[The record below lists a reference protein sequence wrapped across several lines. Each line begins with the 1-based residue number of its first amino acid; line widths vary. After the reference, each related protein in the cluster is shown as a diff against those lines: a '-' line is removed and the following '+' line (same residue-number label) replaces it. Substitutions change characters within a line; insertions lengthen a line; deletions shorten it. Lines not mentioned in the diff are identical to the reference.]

1 MGWLVRRVIRLLVLV
16 LLLPRL
22 ALTAAL
28 GLLARPDALV
38 LRLTAEVPDHAAG
51 WRRLFAAQHV
61 LSLEE
66 ALDALE
72 AARDHAR
79 LRLVI
84 VLLDRAGLSLAQ
96 AEALA
101 QALDEVRAAGK
112 QALVWV
118 DGTTAPCLL
127 VACAADRALAVPEAQ
142 LEFVGL
148 RVRAVFLAELLEL
161 IGVVPALDREGPYKT
176 AADMFTQR
184 SMTPAHREMSESLGA
199 DLYEQ
204 VVGAFV
210 AGRGLPRDRVVE
222 AIDDAPVSHR
232 AAVAR
237 RLIDGLAYKDE
248 VEARGA
254 ALLGLERGLRTTGPG
269 PLLRRRR
276 DGDLLRDALRD
287 RPVVALVPLSGT
299 IVPGET
305 GRGLPAHAAAALLEA
320 LREQPRVRAV
330 VVRIDSPGG
339 SATAS
344 DDLWR
349 AVRRLDQEKPV
360 VASLGRVAASGGYYA
375 AVGARRI
382 VAQPSTLTGSI
393 GIVAGK
399 LHLRPALERLGVGFE
414 GPSFGARAG
423 MFDPDRGFTEDE
435 RLAARRELERFYR
448 VFLERVAEGRR
459 LPLFDVERLA
469 QGRVYTGRQALA
481 LGLVDR
487 LGGVRT
493 AVDEARALAGISR
506 PHALARVDLPRG
518 WPGVFAAEGAALEAA
533 LGPLLTLAALSRERA
548 LAWCPV
554 EVDGV

>member
-1 MGWLVRRVIRLLVLV
+1 MGWLLRRVVRLLVLV

-118 DGTTAPCLL
+118 DGTTAPSLL

-237 RLIDGLAYKDE
+237 RLIDGLAYRDE

-254 ALLGLERGLRTTGPG
+254 GLLSLDRDLRTTGPG

-287 RPVVALVPLSGT
+287 RP
-299 IVPGET
+299 
-305 GRGLPAHAAAALLEA
+305 
-320 LREQPRVRAV
+320 
-330 VVRIDSPGG
+330 
-339 SATAS
+339 
-344 DDLWR
+344 
-349 AVRRLDQEKPV
+349 
-360 VASLGRVAASGGYYA
+360 
-375 AVGARRI
+375 
-382 VAQPSTLTGSI
+382 
-393 GIVAGK
+393 
-399 LHLRPALERLGVGFE
+399 
-414 GPSFGARAG
+414 
-423 MFDPDRGFTEDE
+423 
-435 RLAARRELERFYR
+435 
-448 VFLERVAEGRR
+448 
-459 LPLFDVERLA
+459 
-469 QGRVYTGRQALA
+469 
-481 LGLVDR
+481 
-487 LGGVRT
+487 
-493 AVDEARALAGISR
+493 
-506 PHALARVDLPRG
+506 
-518 WPGVFAAEGAALEAA
+518 
-533 LGPLLTLAALSRERA
+533 
-548 LAWCPV
+548 
-554 EVDGV
+554 